1 MNWNSVVVKLWGTI
15 VLLILCILTPLAVS
29 LNTIVTRFHYHRV
42 TEELLDQ
49 AARYAGLLGGA
60 EPQAAF
66 DDWAVRPGTAQA
78 LADMERLARLAG
90 TSLVVVDASGRV
102 LVSNGVSDAVVGRA
116 ISFPQLSRALAGE
129 TSVRVGQGMAAGR
142 DLFAAAVPIFDAQR
156 VVGALLVLTPTT
168 PVRQTLAAVRRVLLV
183 VGLATLLISAGL
195 ALLFSR
201 RLAEPLLRMQR
212 VARQLAAGDFSQRV
226 PRPAGAGR
234 SADEVVLL
242 ADAINELAENLH
254 RHERT
259 RREFLANVSHE
270 LRTPLAYMRG
280 YSQALLEDLV
290 SDPAEQRAYLAV
302 LRDEAERMAGL
313 VNDLFDLARLQ
324 DGRLK
329 LDLNPIDVAVL
340 IGRVAARFEPGARQ
354 KGVDLGVEAGASPV
368 WVRAD
373 APRLEQ
379 VLINLLD
386 NALRHTPAGGRIT
399 VRLGA
404 AGETALLT
412 VADTGCG
419 IPADEVSL
427 VWERFHK
434 VDRARVRSGGGGL
447 GLAIVRDLVAAHGGR
462 VRLESAVGRGTTVE
476 VELPLWPP
484 AFAGANLGREAGA
497 R

>member
-15 VLLILCILTPLAVS
+15 VLLILCILAPLAVS
-29 LNTIVTRFHYHRV
+29 LDTIVTRFHYHRV
-42 TEELLDQ
+42 TEELLDEASRYTRLL
-49 AARYAGLLGGA
+49 AAA
-60 EPQAAF
+60 EPAAGF
-66 DDWAVRPGTAQA
+66 DALASGAGADLA
-78 LADMERLARLAG
+78 LADIARLAQLAG
-90 TSLVVVDASGRV
+90 TSFLVVDVFGRV
-102 LVSNGVSDAVVGRA
+102 LESSGVGDTVVGQA
-116 ISFPQLSRALAGE
+116 IAFPQLARALAGE
-129 TSVRVGQGMAAGR
+129 TSVSVGQGAAAGR
-142 DLFAAAVPIFDAQR
+142 DLFAAAVPILDGER
-156 VVGALLVLTPTT
+156 VAGALLVLTPTT

-183 VGLATLLISAGL
+183 VGLATLLLSAGL

-212 VARQLAAGDFSQRV
+212 MARKLAAGDFSQRA

-234 SADEVVLL
+234 HADEVALL

-290 SDPAEQRAYLAV
+290 SDPAEQRAYLAI
-302 LRDEAERMAGL
+302 LRDEAERVAGL

-329 LDLNPIDVAVL
+329 LDLAAIDLAAL
-340 IGRVAARFEPGARQ
+340 TERVTGRFEPGARR
-354 KGVDLGVEAGASPV
+354 KGVTLGVEPDLRPL

-379 VLINLLD
+379 VLVNLLD

-404 AGETALLT
+404 AGDAARLT

-419 IPADEVSL
+419 MPAEEVPL

-434 VDRARVRSGGGGL
+434 VDRARVRSGGSGL
-447 GLAIVRDLVAAHGGR
+447 GLAIVRDLVAAHAGR
-462 VRLESAVGRGTTVE
+462 VRLESEVGLGTTVD
-476 VELPLWPP
+476 VELPLWTP
-484 AFAGANLGREAGA
+484 APAGASLDQDAAVR
-497 R
+497 